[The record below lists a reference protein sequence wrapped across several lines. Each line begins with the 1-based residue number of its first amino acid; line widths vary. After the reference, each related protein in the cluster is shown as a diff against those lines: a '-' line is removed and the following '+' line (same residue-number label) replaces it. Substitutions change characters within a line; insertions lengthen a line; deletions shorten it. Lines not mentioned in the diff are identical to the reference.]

1 LFLGYEVNG
10 LENVPIDSPA
20 LLVYYHGAIPI
31 DLYYLIARIYLIK
44 TKLVHTVA
52 DHFLF
57 KLPGKY
63 LIKIMRCLFDY
74 MNNTFLFFRLV
85 DNI

>member
-1 LFLGYEVNG
+1 MSSLSIIFHLIVFSFLGYEVNG

-31 DLYYLIARIYLIK
+31 DLYYLISRIYLIK
-44 TKLVHTVA
+44 AKLVHTVA

-63 LIKIMRCLFDY
+63 YDL
-74 MNNTFLFFRLV
+74 
-85 DNI
+85 

>member
-1 LFLGYEVNG
+1 LSLLIKMFILFFLGYEVNG

-31 DLYYLIARIYLIK
+31 DLYYMISRIYLIK
-44 TKLVHTVA
+44 AKLVHTVA

-57 KLPGKY
+57 KLPGNY
-63 LIKIMRCLFDY
+63 YYYCFCCTIC
-74 MNNTFLFFRLV
+74 
-85 DNI
+85 

>member
-1 LFLGYEVNG
+1 MVFFSGYEVNG

-31 DLYYLIARIYLIK
+31 DLYYLISRIYLLK
-44 TKLVHTVA
+44 AKLVHTVA

-57 KLPGKY
+57 KLPGMY
-63 LIKIMRCLFDY
+63 Y
-74 MNNTFLFFRLV
+74 YY
-85 DNI
+85 

>member
-1 LFLGYEVNG
+1 M
-10 LENVPIDSPA
+10 DSPA

-31 DLYYLIARIYLIK
+31 DLYYLISRIYLIK

-63 LIKIMRCLFDY
+63 YQVLLGCIKV
-74 MNNTFLFFRLV
+74 TF
-85 DNI
+85 